1 MEGAS
6 GLQYVQLRWSKFN
19 VQVSDLDF
27 DLRSSDY
34 RAADLE
40 FRVGFK

>member
-6 GLQYVQLRWSKFN
+6 RLQYAQLRGSGFHM
-19 VQVSDLDF
+19 QVSDLDF